1 MARLWQGGLGEDTVC
16 KWSKNS
22 SFATPGRI
30 SPVYGSRQGR
40 QLGVMLAQTSQIQA
54 IVKGLQ

>member
-22 SFATPGRI
+22 SFATLGRI

-40 QLGVMLAQTSQIQA
+40 MVASW
-54 IVKGLQ
+54 V